1 MPSLDYVIPA
11 VLGHHERWDGKGYPR
26 GLRGDENPIAAR
38 CICVADTFDAMT
50 TKRSYRDPLPLS
62 TAIDEIKKGAN
73 TQFDPKLANLF
84 VQLIE
89 EGKNTGVA
97 GV

>member
-1 MPSLDYVIPA
+1 
-11 VLGHHERWDGKGYPR
+11 
-26 GLRGDENPIAAR
+26 
-38 CICVADTFDAMT
+38 MT

-89 EGKNTGVA
+89 EGKIQVLQEYDE
-97 GV
+97 